1 MPYEYVLCRC
11 TAFSVSDS
19 VMFIFGV
26 RLCVARSSVV
36 GNAKASNRRA
46 SRSIGSL
53 RHDHPFMNEYKAPSI
68 DS

>member
-1 MPYEYVLCRC
+1 MPYEYVLYRC

-46 SRSIGSL
+46 SRSIGSHAFL
-53 RHDHPFMNEYKAPSI
+53 FLHILGANVET
-68 DS
+68 